1 MYAVIQTGGKQYR
14 VQQGDVIQVEA
25 LPNQAGETV
34 EFDKVLLVGDQ
45 DSTRVGT
52 PTVDGATVKGTVVRQ
67 TRDKKV
73 LIYTFKRRQN
83 SNRKQA
89 GHRQAFTEIKIDAIE
104 A

>member
-14 VQQGDVIQVEA
+14 VQQGDVIRVEA
-25 LPNQAGETV
+25 LPIQAGDPV
-34 EFDKVLLVGDQ
+34 EFDKVLLIGDEE
-45 DSTRVGT
+45 STRVGT
-52 PTVDGATVKGTVVRQ
+52 PTVDGATVKGTVISQ
-67 TRDKKV
+67 SRDKKV

-83 SNRKQA
+83 SNRRQA